1 MVAERDDLSSSLT
14 HIRGTAT
21 PRPEW
26 SRCEG
31 YVEDW
36 AERGQGCSSDQL
48 VDLLLAK
55 ISGKTLEEVT
65 AHSAYQGQVT
75 CRVVSVWGGDGVCVW
90 CSPVQGLGEDVP
102 RYLRWEGK
110 VPNHR
115 FSQSK
120 VNTLISGFWK
130 HQLTSD
136 LKTAAVCCILYDVT

>member
-65 AHSAYQGQVT
+65 AHSAYQGQVV
-75 CRVVSVWGGDGVCVW
+75 CGMVSVYGGERWGTCVVFS
-90 CSPVQGLGEDVP
+90 CPGTGGGCPTVPTVGGEGPQPQVLP
-102 RYLRWEGK
+102 EQ
-110 VPNHR
+110 
-115 FSQSK
+115 SQYS
-120 VNTLISGFWK
+120 
-130 HQLTSD
+130 H
-136 LKTAAVCCILYDVT
+136 